1 MIQKQKEIL
10 LKDISARLPYG
21 IKAEIKYYDGVYK
34 LQAIYTNGTTY
45 ATRDVGYPIE
55 TYFEN
60 CKPFLF
66 PMSSMTEEQEK
77 DIFRN
82 GTFFFDRHNT
92 LCCFPKHNDDC
103 DYVTFEDYLEITEKL
118 NKHHID
124 YRGLIDKGL
133 AINCTNLN
141 IY

>member
-1 MIQKQKEIL
+1 MTQEDKELL
-10 LKDISARLPYG
+10 LKDLCARVPYKVNALMPDEYG
-21 IKAEIKYYDGVYK
+21 GYTSVIESIDIDGFVVDFE
-34 LQAIYTNGTTY
+34 G
-45 ATRDVGYPIE
+45 VPIE
-55 TYFEN
+55 IEFI
-60 CKPFLF
+60 KPCLY
-66 PMSSMTEEQEK
+66 PRSSMTEEQEK

-92 LCCFPKHNDDC
+92 LCRFPKHNDDC

-124 YRGLIDKGL
+124 YRGLIEKGL
-133 AINCTNLN
+133 ALDATNLN